1 MNDMQKIEYN
11 GILVLTTQQIA
22 EAYGTETKKITDNFN
37 NNKDRYV
44 EGKHYICL
52 KGQQLK
58 AFKSETENLG
68 FAKNLNKLYLWTR
81 KGAFLHAKSLN
92 TGTAWEVYDRLVD
105 DYFDKRAD
113 FIGNDIPGKENS
125 KFLMCLQGVKFL
137 ADDMKLAESSRLF
150 MYNGA
155 FKEFGLPTSFLPHYE
170 DNGNRERCSATE
182 LLNRNHCG
190 MGAAKFN
197 QLLVNAGFLEI
208 KERKSSK
215 GIMKPYKSL
224 TDSGQKYGV
233 NLISDKNQKET
244 QPYYYADTFMEL
256 YNMATKAVIYKHT
269 FNR

>member
-1 MNDMQKIEYN
+1 MNDIQKTEYN

-22 EAYGTETKKITDNFN
+22 KAYGTEQQIVTNNFN
-37 NNKDRYV
+37 RNKDKYI

-52 KGQQLK
+52 KGDELRE
-58 AFKSETENLG
+58 FR
-68 FAKNLNKLYLWTR
+68 AKNQNDVLQNANKLYLWTR

-92 TGTAWEVYDRLVD
+92 TDTAWEVYDRLVD
-105 DYFDKRAD
+105 DYFDKRAG

-190 MGAAKFN
+190 MSTAKFN

-215 GIMKPYKSL
+215 GVMKPYKSL
-224 TDSGQKYGV
+224 TSSGQKYGV

-256 YNMATKAVIYKHT
+256 YNMATKAVIYKYT